1 MAKYTISI
9 EPLGNQHQLVTG
21 FRKQILTGLYMNP
34 HGKAANPLECAFH
47 GLCKDQESQRVLAW
61 NEWFF
66 YDQLFHDYSEALYC
80 KNSALEQ
87 YAALDRVIHHRSSY
101 VLPEYRRSFIFL
113 DMVLACA
120 TGSKMLGAKYC
131 TVSTLHSDHFLIQL
145 YLGLGFKELGLFPVE
160 GRQHRLL
167 IVPVDHVL
175 SHARLKKASRLF
187 QIDELHLRKTRRL
200 TQLQGLPVAAGK

>member
-1 MAKYTISI
+1 MMT
-9 EPLGNQHQLVTG
+9 QT
-21 FRKQILTGLYMNP
+21 F
-34 HGKAANPLECAFH
+34 
-47 GLCKDQESQRVLAW
+47 VLIGGC
-61 NEWFF
+61 
-66 YDQLFHDYSEALYC
+66 D
-80 KNSALEQ
+80 
-87 YAALDRVIHHRSSY
+87 
-101 VLPEYRRSFIFL
+101 
-113 DMVLACA
+113 
-120 TGSKMLGAKYC
+120 
-131 TVSTLHSDHFLIQL
+131 